1 MGKIVAPE
9 GCSIKLRS
17 TVRPTLA
24 GFSVAPMTATVLGW
38 KIGASGLGG
47 HEGTVNSWLRWSG
60 AVPGSDGIWSIR
72 LLLIGPQLL
81 LQKRSAYQSQKT
93 KDVRYLTS
101 LAKKGIQR
109 HARARGAPFQ
119 LSRILCRRICLR
131 R

>member
-9 GCSIKLRS
+9 GCSIRFRS

-24 GFSVAPMTATVLGW
+24 GFSVGPITATVLGW

-47 HEGTVNSWLRWSG
+47 HKGTVDSWPRGSS
-60 AVPGSDGIWSIR
+60 AVPGSDGIWSSR

-81 LQKRSAYQSQKT
+81 LQKRPAYQPQKT

-101 LAKKGIQR
+101 LAKAIFLR
-109 HARARGAPFQ
+109 HAGVKVAPFQ
-119 LSRILCRRICLR
+119 FSRTLCLQ
-131 R
+131 